1 MKIQCRE
8 SGLKLYILIKKNLL
22 ACGADGAEVAEN

>member
-1 MKIQCRE
+1 MNRVGAKD
-8 SGLKLYILIKKNLL
+8 LDYILIKDLL

>member
-1 MKIQCRE
+1 MKIRCKE
-8 SGLKLYILIKKNLL
+8 SGLKLYILIKDLL